1 MSSVCSPVRPSSAV
15 RRYGSATSA
24 FGALVA
30 KNGRLECGLYVQ
42 TSQSALIFQKLEAER
57 ETIETELG
65 VPEEVDWNPNPEKL
79 ASRIGIHRPANLA
92 DRDSLPELYEWLKTG
107 AERFKEVFAGRVRE
121 MELPDP
127 DAAAVGQSPAVNP
140 SEARAAA
147 GAPPAPI
154 PTTTPE
160 N

>member
-30 KNGRLECGLYVQ
+30 RTGRLECGLYVQ

-79 ASRIGIHRPANLA
+79 ASRIGIHRRQP
-92 DRDSLPELYEWLKTG
+92 R
-107 AERFKEVFAGRVRE
+107 
-121 MELPDP
+121 
-127 DAAAVGQSPAVNP
+127 
-140 SEARAAA
+140 
-147 GAPPAPI
+147 
-154 PTTTPE
+154 
-160 N
+160 